1 MDHLVKVTKAKLRK
15 SKREAYSLQTDVEL
29 ITIDDDEESVN
40 EEEVSSN
47 KTPNEKL
54 AEENNNES
62 DVEGELFKRSLL
74 ELLKCS
80 FLIQTFYL

>member
-15 SKREAYSLQTDVEL
+15 SKREAHSLQTDVDL

-40 EEEVSSN
+40 HGEVSN

-54 AEENNNES
+54 VEKENNNN
-62 DVEGELFKRSLL
+62 DVEGELF
-74 ELLKCS
+74 
-80 FLIQTFYL
+80 